1 MAGALSARLALAG
14 AADLIASTLGSQ
26 FAGDASQAQAAV
38 AVVPFLRHVLGGH
51 PVALAIAVLL
61 DLAFGDPV
69 YRAHPIRLM
78 GATLSAFERA
88 LRQIGADGYG
98 GGIALFLLLAAVWI
112 GGISALTYFAAIA
125 APWLAWV
132 LHVFVLYSLLAL
144 GDLLHHVSRV
154 ERAAQRDDLPEARR
168 AIACL
173 VGRDIDRMD
182 LAACRRAAV
191 ESLSENLTDGF
202 TSPLFWYALLGLP
215 GLVLFK
221 IVSTMDSMV
230 GYKTP
235 RYLRFGWCGAR
246 TDDVMN
252 YIPARLT
259 WLLLAVVALFTPGCS
274 AAKALRVGLQQHAIL
289 PGPNSGWS
297 EAATAGAIQRRIVG
311 PIWMNGNLVTEV
323 WIGDPTDPPLATHDD
338 LTRALALVTAT
349 GLAAAALTALALI

>member
-1 MAGALSARLALAG
+1 MAGALSAAY
-14 AADLIASTLGSQ
+14 I
-26 FAGDASQAQAAV
+26 
-38 AVVPFLRHVLGGH
+38 LRHVLGGQ

-61 DLAFGDPV
+61 DLVLGDPV

-88 LRQIGADGYG
+88 LRRIGADGYG
-98 GGIALFLLLAAVWI
+98 GGIALFLLLAAVWV
-112 GGISALTYFAAIA
+112 GGISALIYFAAIA
-125 APWLAWV
+125 VPWLPWLAWA

-144 GDLLHHVSRV
+144 GDLLHHVWRV

-182 LAACRRAAV
+182 IPACRRAAV

-202 TSPLFWYALLGLP
+202 TSPLFWYALLGLS

-221 IVSTMDSMV
+221 VVSTMDSMV

-259 WLLLAVVALFTPGCS
+259 WLLLAAVALFTPGCS

-338 LTRALALVTAT
+338 LTRALTLVTAT